1 MLPEP
6 AHPRRPF
13 GRIQMR
19 ETLSVAICV
28 IVSLILFM
36 IGTRYVTGIWVFA
49 AFHNLQLHLSLACA
63 AALLLALVLKRSLA
77 TVVLLCVSLLL
88 AGHAVVMSR
97 QFAAVP
103 TEAERQAPGFRL
115 MSFNILREN
124 YANGE
129 AITQLIL
136 NSGAEIVNVM
146 EAQPLRGHL
155 AALSEVYPYRLGC
168 GEQTDGCDLMILS
181 RQPLRS
187 PVIRSLS
194 DLFAERF
201 MMAEVTLAGRNVHVG
216 AIHTTKPY
224 FDEFHTMEL
233 VRAALAITDTEGP
246 LVLSGDFN
254 AASIAPDMRMFLRWT
269 VLTTAEHEPATWPV
283 RLGWLGLPIDHV
295 YVRPPLKIR
304 SLTRLPDP
312 LGSNHF
318 GLVADIAITGN

>member
-1 MLPEP
+1 
-6 AHPRRPF
+6 
-13 GRIQMR
+13 MR

-36 IGTRYVTGIWVFA
+36 IGTRYVTDIWLFA
-49 AFHNLQLHLSLACA
+49 AFHNLQLHLALACA
-63 AALLLALVLKRSLA
+63 AALLFALVLKRGLVS
-77 TVVLLCVSLLL
+77 VGLLCVSLLL
-88 AGHAVVMSR
+88 AGHALVMSR
-97 QFAAVP
+97 QFAAAP
-103 TEAERQAPGFRL
+103 TEADSDAPSFRL
-115 MSFNILREN
+115 LSFNILREN
-124 YANGE
+124 YANGDV
-129 AITQLIL
+129 ITQLIL
-136 NSGAEIVNVM
+136 NSGAEVVNIM

-155 AALSEVYPYRLGC
+155 EELSKVYPYRLGC
-168 GEQTDGCDLMILS
+168 GAETEGCDLMILS

-187 PVIRSLS
+187 TVIRSLS

-201 MMAEVTLAGRNVHVG
+201 MMAEVTLAGRTIHVG

-269 VLTTAEHEPATWPV
+269 GLTTAEHEPATWPV
-283 RLGWLGLPIDHV
+283 RLGSLGLPIDHV
-295 YVRPPLKIR
+295 YVRPPLKIK

-318 GLVADIAITGN
+318 GLVAEIVITGN